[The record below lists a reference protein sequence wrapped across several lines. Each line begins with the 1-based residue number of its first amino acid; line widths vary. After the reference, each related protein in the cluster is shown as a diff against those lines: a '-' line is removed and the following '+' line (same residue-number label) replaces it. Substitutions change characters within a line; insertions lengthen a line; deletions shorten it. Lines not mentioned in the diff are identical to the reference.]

1 MGTLFYVKWVPPLW
15 KKSFERRR
23 EKEAMKNY
31 SREDIIRIV
40 EEEDVEFIRLQF
52 TDMFGMLKNVALTAS
67 QLERALDNQCIFD
80 GSAID
85 GFVRIEESDMYLY
98 PDYNT
103 FEIFP
108 WRPQQGKV
116 ARLIC
121 DVYRPNGEPFEGDPR
136 YVLKKVLKEAERMGY
151 TFHVGPEC
159 EFFLFDTDES
169 GRPSTDTREMAGYF
183 DVGPVDMAE
192 NVRRDIVLNLE
203 EMGFAVEASHHELAP
218 AQHEIDLEY
227 MDGLTA
233 ADNIMTFK
241 MAVKT
246 IAKRH
251 GLHATFMPKPKAGI
265 NGSGMHINM
274 SLADQSGHNVFI
286 DETDGLGL
294 SRIAYQFMAGGFFPM
309 KGKNILTNPLVNSYK
324 RLVPGYD
331 APVYVT
337 WSAAANRS
345 ALIRIPCTR
354 GSNTRIELRCPD
366 SAVNPY
372 LALAACLAAGLDG
385 IKQEMEPPKSVDVNL
400 FAMTEEQMDA
410 LGIEQLPETLGE
422 ALEAFEHS
430 SFVRK
435 VLGDHVYTKYLA
447 AKSAEWKKFR
457 AEVTDWEV
465 EEYLYKF

>member
-67 QLERALDNQCIFD
+67 QLERALDNQCMFD

-159 EFFLFDTDES
+159 EFFLIDTDES

-294 SRIAYQFMAGGFFPM
+294 SRIAYQFMAGILAHM
-309 KGKNILTNPLVNSYK
+309 KEITMLTNPLVNSYK

-372 LALAACLAAGLDG
+372 LALASCLAAGLDG